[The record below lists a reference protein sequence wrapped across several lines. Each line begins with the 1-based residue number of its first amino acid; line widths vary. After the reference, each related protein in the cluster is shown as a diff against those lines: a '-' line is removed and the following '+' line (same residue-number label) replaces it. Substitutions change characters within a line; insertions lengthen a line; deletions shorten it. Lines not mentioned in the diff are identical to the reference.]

1 MTARMIQTISIS
13 ISISTSTTTRATA
26 TLLRERRKFTSSLNS
41 MTISGPWGRPEP
53 IEDWWG
59 WGNAWRAYWERRAD
73 VLMEQVRCGEV
84 SARDLRIRAEYRG
97 NLRPV
102 PHGWGRLLIAAAR
115 AVDPDFRRKDAGLP
129 SWR

>member
-1 MTARMIQTISIS
+1 MTAQAIV
-13 ISISTSTTTRATA
+13 STSTSSCTTAS
-26 TLLRERRKFTSSLNS
+26 LLRERRRFSSSLKS

-53 IEDWWG
+53 IKDWWG
-59 WGNAWRAYWERRAD
+59 WGTPWQEWWEHRAD
-73 VLMEQVRCGEV
+73 LLLEQVRRGEV

-115 AVDPDFRRKDAGLP
+115 AVDPGFRRKDAGLP
-129 SWR
+129 AWK